1 MPWNLNLIHPLNQ
14 IFKST
19 MRAHKKKLVN
29 TISPMLERKFE
40 KPNTTK
46 SDLLTLNVTTSYD
59 IMMPQ
64 IRELW
69 FAN

>member
-1 MPWNLNLIHPLNQ
+1 
-14 IFKST
+14 

-64 IRELW
+64 IREL
-69 FAN
+69 